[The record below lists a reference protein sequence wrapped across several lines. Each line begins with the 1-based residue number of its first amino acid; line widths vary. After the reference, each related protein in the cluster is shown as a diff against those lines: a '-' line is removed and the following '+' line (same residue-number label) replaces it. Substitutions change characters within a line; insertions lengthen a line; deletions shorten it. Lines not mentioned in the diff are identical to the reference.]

1 MMKKGYHK
9 MPDGSMMKN
18 SDMKQKRAKKS
29 SAKKA
34 TAKPKTIGTG
44 PNKAEVTPMYPAKV
58 KGLPKTG
65 RQNVKKTQKRG
76 LFGGMY

>member
-18 SDMKQKRAKKS
+18 SDMKQKPAKKKT
-29 SAKKA
+29 AKK
-34 TAKPKTIGTG
+34 
-44 PNKAEVTPMYPAKV
+44 PAK
-58 KGLPKTG
+58 KT
-65 RQNVKKTQKRG
+65 KKRG

>member
-18 SDMKQKRAKKS
+18 SDMKQKPAKKKT
-29 SAKKA
+29 AKK
-34 TAKPKTIGTG
+34 P
-44 PNKAEVTPMYPAKV
+44 
-58 KGLPKTG
+58 
-65 RQNVKKTQKRG
+65 VKKTQKRG

>member
-18 SDMKQKRAKKS
+18 SDMKQKPAKKKTAKKS
-29 SAKKA
+29 
-34 TAKPKTIGTG
+34 
-44 PNKAEVTPMYPAKV
+44 
-58 KGLPKTG
+58 
-65 RQNVKKTQKRG
+65 VKKTQKRG

>member
-18 SDMKQKRAKKS
+18 SDMKQKAAKKKVVKK

-34 TAKPKTIGTG
+34 A
-44 PNKAEVTPMYPAKV
+44 
-58 KGLPKTG
+58 
-65 RQNVKKTQKRG
+65 KRG
-76 LFGGMY
+76 LFGGM

>member
-18 SDMKQKRAKKS
+18 SDMKKKPAKKKT
-29 SAKKA
+29 AKK
-34 TAKPKTIGTG
+34 
-44 PNKAEVTPMYPAKV
+44 PA
-58 KGLPKTG
+58 
-65 RQNVKKTQKRG
+65 KKTQKRG

>member
-18 SDMKQKRAKKS
+18 SDMKQKPAKKKT
-29 SAKKA
+29 AKK
-34 TAKPKTIGTG
+34 
-44 PNKAEVTPMYPAKV
+44 PA
-58 KGLPKTG
+58 
-65 RQNVKKTQKRG
+65 KKTQKRG